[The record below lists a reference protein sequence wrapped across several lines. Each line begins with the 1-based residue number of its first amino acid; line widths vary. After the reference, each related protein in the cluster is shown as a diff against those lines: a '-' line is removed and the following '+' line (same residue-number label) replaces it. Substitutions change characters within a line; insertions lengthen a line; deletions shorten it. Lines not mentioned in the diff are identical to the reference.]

1 MRVCWVRW
9 SRRWSG
15 RASSPPTPRRTT
27 SSVRRWTG
35 IVARAGS
42 WRSLRAPEPPSGPNQ
57 PLRSSAV
64 REKTRL
70 HSFSR
75 CILGP
80 LCHSNLVFVKWKKAG
95 FKTVHRTL
103 VFLAKNGHAQ
113 TYPQEGRR
121 VREDRRRSG
130 LVIIVTDIFPF
141 AHPHDLIF
149 YKRNSRTPLVMKNA
163 SGQLG
168 TGETEQHS

>member
-1 MRVCWVRW
+1 MWCCGCRRPPRTLHSPTEMQGTWDTRFCQVRW
-9 SRRWSG
+9 SGRWSG
-15 RASSPPTPRRTT
+15 RATSPPTPPRTT
-27 SSVRRWTG
+27 SSVRRGTG
-35 IVARAGS
+35 IVARPGS
-42 WRSLRAPEPPSGPNQ
+42 SRSLRAAAPPSGRNQ
-57 PLRSSAV
+57 PLRSSAG

-113 TYPQEGRR
+113 TEPQEGRR

-130 LVIIVTDIFPF
+130 LVMIVRWWELRMFSLS
-141 AHPHDLIF
+141 LIH
-149 YKRNSRTPLVMKNA
+149 VI
-163 SGQLG
+163 
-168 TGETEQHS
+168 